1 MPDGNRYF
9 GTDCQTVATTTRAAL
24 TVGLWDAKPPMLRL
38 VRFSH
43 PPQAV
48 KPVRVGSNA
57 FTTSQTLKEGVA
69 EDILVLADLH
79 PETFAEHLYTWATG
93 EHEVGLVYQNGV
105 LKDLKA
111 PAQRGAYWR
120 NQRSIEVRT
129 LDISGDFKLPKAL
142 ASQLLAAKE
151 QPLRSAVGA
160 ALVAAPIPDGHS
172 GFLEVDGEQ
181 CEMLTSGT
189 HVWWQF
195 NHSIKVTQL
204 DCRLQNMEVNGQ
216 EILTK
221 DRVGLRINLSA
232 MWQIVD
238 PQQVKVTLADH
249 KDYLYRELQ
258 LALRAVVSTQTL
270 DELLADKNLL
280 NQTIQQT
287 VAEKAA
293 AYGID
298 LKTVGA
304 RDIVLPGE
312 MKAILAQVVEAEKK
326 AEASLIRRRE
336 ETHETRSLHNT
347 AKVMEGNPVLLR
359 LKELDVLEKIAAR
372 ISTLNVYGG
381 LDGVMNDLVK
391 LTDKPKAA

>member
-1 MPDGNRYF
+1 MLFKTKIIVPETHRGLLFKDEQFVQVLPAGVHTFHGWKNQYRVQQFAVTGSAQTFVPDEVV
-9 GTDCQTVATTTRAAL
+9 C
-24 TVGLWDAKPPMLRL
+24 
-38 VRFSH
+38 
-43 PPQAV
+43 
-48 KPVRVGSNA
+48 
-57 FTTSQTLKEGVA
+57 
-69 EDILVLADLH
+69 LADLH
-79 PETFAEHLYTWATG
+79 PDKFAAHLLRWETG
-93 EHEVGLVYQNGV
+93 EQEVGLLYQDKV
-105 LKDLKA
+105 LKDIKP
-111 PAQRGAYWR
+111 PAQRGACWQG
-120 NQRSIEVRT
+120 QRVIEMRK
-129 LDISGDFKLPKAL
+129 LDIGNDFKLPQAL
-142 ASQLLAAKE
+142 ASQLLATKE
-151 QPLRSAVGA
+151 TLLRSAA
-160 ALVAAPIPDGHS
+160 LNALVIAHIPEGHT
-172 GFLEVDGEQ
+172 GFLEVNGEQ
-181 CEMLTSGT
+181 QATLSTGQ
-189 HVWWQF
+189 HVWWTF
-195 NHSIKVTQL
+195 NRIIKVTQL

-238 PQQVKVTLADH
+238 PQQVKTALADH

-326 AEASLIRRRE
+326 AEANQIRRRE
-336 ETHETRSLHNT
+336 ETQETRSMHNT

-359 LKELDVLEKIAAR
+359 LKELEVLERVTAH

-381 LDGVMNDLVK
+381 LEGVMNDLVR
-391 LTDKPKAA
+391 LTDKPKAS